1 MGNLGL
7 KKSYFTFVFLFTI
20 YLLSVFLASNALAE
34 NNELI
39 VSASF
44 SLERNEKEELVS
56 IAIIGEVNDNLNK
69 SISSA
74 AISIQIEDP
83 YGSTNHIALVY
94 SRSDG
99 SFIDQF
105 SLKGDFLPGNYT
117 AYLTANKIGYQDTN
131 ITIPFSII
139 YFDFSLYVTPESQ
152 TVEQGGAARYE
163 INARPFTEE
172 KNFSITFKIA
182 DLQENAKMRPFF
194 FINTSDNFETRSIL
208 VLNTSK
214 DTPIGT
220 YNIEIIGS
228 GGGKKHAFPVS
239 LSVTEEETSIEE
251 KVVYYVSMIWTI
263 PVIITLVIVI
273 FGLLIFIKGKLQKF
287 RKIDKKFEPIK
298 DGEYIEIAK
307 ALAKLDELRS
317 KNEIDEITYLKKK
330 REYERRLKDWE

>member
-1 MGNLGL
+1 MGNLDL

-20 YLLSVFLASNALAE
+20 YFLSVILISNALAN

-56 IAIIGEVNDNLNK
+56 IIIVGKVNDILNK

-74 AISIQIEDP
+74 AISIQVEDP

-94 SRSDG
+94 SKSDG
-99 SFIDQF
+99 GFIDQF

-117 AYLTANKIGYQDTN
+117 VYLTASKIGYLDTN
-131 ITIPFSII
+131 ITLPFSII
-139 YFDFSLYVTPESQ
+139 LFDFSLYASPESQ
-152 TVEQGGAARYE
+152 TVKQGSAAKYE
-163 INARPFTEE
+163 ITARPFTEE
-172 KNFSITFKIA
+172 KNFSISLKIA

-194 FINTSDNFETRSIL
+194 FRNASDNFETVSLL

-214 DTPIGT
+214 DTPAGT
-220 YNIEIIGS
+220 YNIEIIGT
-228 GGGKKHAFPVS
+228 GGGKKHTTPVS
-239 LSVTEEETSIEE
+239 LTVTEGETSIEE
-251 KVVYYVSMIWTI
+251 KVVYYISMIWTI
-263 PVIITLVIVI
+263 PLIITLVIII

-287 RKIDKKFEPIK
+287 RKIDKKFEPLK

-317 KNEIDEITYLKKK
+317 QKEIDEITYLKKK
-330 REYERRLKDWE
+330 REYERKLRDWE

>member
-7 KKSYFTFVFLFTI
+7 KKSYLTFVFIFSI
-20 YLLSVFLASNALAE
+20 YSLSVILVSNALAD

-56 IAIIGEVNDNLNK
+56 IIIAGKVNDNLNE

-74 AISIQIEDP
+74 TISIQVEDP

-94 SRSDG
+94 SRYDG

-105 SLKGDFLPGNYT
+105 SLKGDFLPGNYS
-117 AYLTANKIGYQDTN
+117 AYLTASKIGYPDTN

-139 YFDFSLYVTPESQ
+139 LFDFSLYVSPESQ
-152 TVEQGGAARYE
+152 TVKQGGAARFE
-163 INARPFTEE
+163 ITARPFTEE
-172 KNFSITFKIA
+172 KNFSISFKIN

-194 FINTSDNFETRSIL
+194 FRNASDDFETRSIL
-208 VLNTSK
+208 ILNTSK

-220 YNIEIIGS
+220 YNVKIIGS
-228 GGGKKHAFPVS
+228 GGGKKHTIPVS
-239 LSVTEEETSIEE
+239 LKVTEGETSIEE

-263 PVIITLVIVI
+263 PVIITLVIII

-287 RKIDKKFEPIK
+287 RKIDKKSEPVK
-298 DGEYIEIAK
+298 DGEYIEIAR

-317 KNEIDEITYLKKK
+317 RNEIDEMTYLKKK
-330 REYERRLKDWE
+330 REYERKLRDWE